1 MTNDKQRLRSII
13 GPCVSGCHE
22 GLLKKSE
29 ILNLQTERYAQREI
43 EGGGGGGG
51 ERKINSS
58 PERGRWNLRG
68 NACKGDDIVVFVP
81 FYKFTVKLLIGLS

>member
-29 ILNLQTERYAQREI
+29 ILNLQTERYAQREM
-43 EGGGGGGG
+43 EGGGGGKRNQFKPRAWSLESERERMQGG
-51 ERKINSS
+51 
-58 PERGRWNLRG
+58 
-68 NACKGDDIVVFVP
+68 
-81 FYKFTVKLLIGLS
+81 

>member
-1 MTNDKQRLRSII
+1 M
-13 GPCVSGCHE
+13 
-22 GLLKKSE
+22 KKSE
-29 ILNLQTERYAQREI
+29 ILHLQTERYAQREI

-51 ERKINSS
+51 RKINSS

>member
-1 MTNDKQRLRSII
+1 MINKGLDKSLGHVCLAAISDYWRNWSSKFAYWEECTKGNR
-13 GPCVSGCHE
+13 
-22 GLLKKSE
+22 
-29 ILNLQTERYAQREI
+29 
-43 EGGGGGGG
+43 GGGGG
-51 ERKINSS
+51 EGRRREMNSS

>member
-1 MTNDKQRLRSII
+1 M
-13 GPCVSGCHE
+13 
-22 GLLKKSE
+22 KKSE

-43 EGGGGGGG
+43 EGGGVGGGG
-51 ERKINSS
+51 RKINSS

-68 NACKGDDIVVFVP
+68 NACKGGDIVVFVP

>member
-1 MTNDKQRLRSII
+1 M
-13 GPCVSGCHE
+13 SGCHE

-29 ILNLQTERYAQREI
+29 ILNLQTERYAQREM
-43 EGGGGGGG
+43 EGGGGGR
-51 ERKINSS
+51 EINSS

>member
-29 ILNLQTERYAQREI
+29 ILNLQTERYAQREM
-43 EGGGGGGG
+43 EGGGGGG
-51 ERKINSS
+51 RKINSS